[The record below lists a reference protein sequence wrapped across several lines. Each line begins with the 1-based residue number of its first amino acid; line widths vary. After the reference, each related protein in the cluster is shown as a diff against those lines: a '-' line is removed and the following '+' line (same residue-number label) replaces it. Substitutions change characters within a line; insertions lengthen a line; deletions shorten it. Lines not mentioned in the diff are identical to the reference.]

1 MRYNAFM
8 NIYINGQAQTHDFG
22 LTVHGLV
29 EKLELANKRYAL
41 ELNQAILPRSL
52 YAQTLLNE
60 GDQIEI
66 IHAVGGG

>member
-1 MRYNAFM
+1 M
-8 NIYINGQAQTHDFG
+8 NIYINGEV
-22 LTVHGLV
+22 LTLALNISIQDLV
-29 EKLELANKRYAL
+29 NELDLGNKRFAL

-52 YAQTLLNE
+52 YAQTSLNE

>member
-8 NIYINGQAQTHDFG
+8 NIYINGQAQTHTLG
-22 LTVHGLV
+22 LSVQDLIAQ
-29 EKLELANKRYAL
+29 LDLANKRYAL
-41 ELNQAILPRSL
+41 ELNQSILPRSL